1 MWSSRKC
8 SQCGKSQTR
17 IFINLSNR
25 LICHA
30 CGVSSLTRRVQVL
43 CSSSPIVSLAA
54 CSVRNIEEVP
64 RLFAMA
70 EDHLTKNTLFGKY
83 LALDLAVCR
92 ERIQRCVAPP
102 G

>member
-1 MWSSRKC
+1 
-8 SQCGKSQTR
+8 
-17 IFINLSNR
+17 
-25 LICHA
+25 
-30 CGVSSLTRRVQVL
+30 
-43 CSSSPIVSLAA
+43 
-54 CSVRNIEEVP
+54 
-64 RLFAMA
+64 MA